1 VGRAPFRRTSS
12 FSEKES
18 SMEANG
24 SVTKGVSTGLALGAT
39 VGVGYAACAG
49 FLLQWPTLVTVVMFP
64 ILVFMYARL
73 AKREEADML
82 AQFGEQYRR
91 YMQSVPA
98 FVPKPGH
105 PSTIK
110 GDFT

>member
-1 VGRAPFRRTSS
+1 
-12 FSEKES
+12 
-18 SMEANG
+18 
-24 SVTKGVSTGLALGAT
+24 
-39 VGVGYAACAG
+39 
-49 FLLQWPTLVTVVMFP
+49 MFP

-73 AKREEADML
+73 AKSEEADML

-98 FVPKPGH
+98 FVPKLGH
-105 PSTIK
+105 RSIMK

>member
-1 VGRAPFRRTSS
+1 MRRAAFRRTSS

-18 SMEANG
+18 STEANG

-39 VGVGYAACAG
+39 
-49 FLLQWPTLVTVVMFP
+49 
-64 ILVFMYARL
+64 ARL

-105 PSTIK
+105 PSTMK
-110 GDFT
+110 GDLT

>member
-1 VGRAPFRRTSS
+1 MTEHSHDEHR
-12 FSEKES
+12 
-18 SMEANG
+18 
-24 SVTKGVSTGLALGAT
+24 
-39 VGVGYAACAG
+39 
-49 FLLQWPTLVTVVMFP
+49 
-64 ILVFMYARL
+64 MYARL
-73 AKREEADML
+73 AKSEEADIL

-105 PSTIK
+105 RSTMK